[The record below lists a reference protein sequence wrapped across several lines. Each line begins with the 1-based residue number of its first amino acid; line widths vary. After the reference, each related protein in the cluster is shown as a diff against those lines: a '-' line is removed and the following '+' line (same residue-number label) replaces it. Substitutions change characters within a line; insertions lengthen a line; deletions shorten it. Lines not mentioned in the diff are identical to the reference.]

1 MNHRESCFFG
11 GRSISTQSP
20 IILKLSETVIELS
33 KLQIASD
40 FIRQGKLV
48 VFPTD
53 TSYGLGANVTDA
65 RAVTKI
71 FQVKQRPLHKP
82 IHVVVSSLQMAEDYA
97 YVSESAL
104 NLANHFLPGPLTL
117 ILRKKETISDL
128 LSGGKETIGIRM
140 PDNLIALALVERA
153 GIPITATSANVTGRP
168 DPYSIQDAF
177 DQLGNKVDLYLDIGI
192 LAKRL
197 PSTIL
202 DLTLDIPKILR
213 EGPIPSE
220 QILEKL

>member
-1 MNHRESCFFG
+1 M
-11 GRSISTQSP
+11 
-20 IILKLSETVIELS
+20 S
-33 KLQIASD
+33 KLQIAAD

-53 TSYGLGANVTDA
+53 TSYGLGANITDT

-71 FQVKQRPLHKP
+71 FQLKQRSLHKP
-82 IHVVVSSLQMAEDYA
+82 IHIVVSSLQMAEDYA
-97 YVSESAL
+97 FVSESAI
-104 NLANHFLPGPLTL
+104 NLAHHFLPGPLTL
-117 ILRKKETISDL
+117 ILRKKDTISDL

-153 GIPITATSANVTGRP
+153 GVPITATSANISGSP
-168 DPYSIQDAF
+168 DPYSVKGAF

-192 LAKRL
+192 LPKRL

-202 DLTLDIPKILR
+202 DLTLDTPKILR

>member
-1 MNHRESCFFG
+1 M
-11 GRSISTQSP
+11 
-20 IILKLSETVIELS
+20 S
-33 KLQIASD
+33 KLQIATD
-40 FIRQGKLV
+40 FIRRGKLV

-53 TSYGLGANVTDA
+53 TSYGLGADVTDV
-65 RAVTKI
+65 RAVTRI
-71 FQVKQRPLHKP
+71 FQLKQRPLHKP
-82 IHVVVSSLQMAEDYA
+82 IHIVVSSLQMAENYA

-117 ILRKKETISDL
+117 ILRKKDTVSDL

-153 GIPITATSANVTGRP
+153 GVPITATSANVSGRP
-168 DPYSIQDAF
+168 DTYSVKDAL

-192 LAKRL
+192 LPKRL

-202 DLTLDIPKILR
+202 DLTLDPPEVCR
-213 EGPIPSE
+213 EGPIPTNKIFE
-220 QILEKL
+220 ALR